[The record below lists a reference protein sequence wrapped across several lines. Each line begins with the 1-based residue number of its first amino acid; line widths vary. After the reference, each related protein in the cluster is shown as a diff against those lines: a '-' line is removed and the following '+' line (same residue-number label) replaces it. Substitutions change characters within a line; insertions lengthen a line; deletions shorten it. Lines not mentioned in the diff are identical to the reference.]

1 MMRIPLL
8 ISFFTALVF
17 AVGGQNSQPENF
29 TFECGYRMELTA
41 VGTQMVGSLQPMSG
55 DVPSITKVTW
65 FDDETGSMLYSG
77 LDLNYNMSAYGTYKI
92 KVVYQTL
99 YPNSQIGCFSEIKK
113 EIKLVQPSCIQD
125 FPLDASITCSD
136 IYAPV
141 CGCDGNTYKNECEAK
156 LAGVSTWWAGE
167 CAAQPP
173 FSNCGSTDLGI
184 EVLSGSPSA
193 GYTVKFTNLALGSF
207 SNMQL
212 DLGDCSPLYQETQWT
227 EKIHHYSHGGIK
239 NATLTAWN
247 IGQPGCVSS
256 ISKTFATDALS
267 LATDHLTVTTDYVM
281 PGDGNGDGKAN
292 IYDLLSVGNGYAT
305 SGAPRPEASTDW
317 APQYAPNWLLSTNG
331 INYKH
336 SDTNGDGQI
345 NEFDITPIEMHY
357 QPIEPDAIAP
367 VDDAPQVYVTFDQDT
382 IYVNPNNPQS
392 IQITANLNIGTP
404 TKPVFGLYGMACAL
418 RYPEFV
424 EHNPSMLY
432 DPVFFGASNFVL
444 SLGHDINARQQFDF
458 GIAHK
463 NGNGASGYG
472 RVAELSLRAD
482 YIIIIDIIDRA
493 EAKVIPFTIPI
504 EGIRAIDAQGNEKI
518 LTPSGTPDTLWIKL
532 LDGISATQDLVQMG
546 KVQIFPNPATD
557 QIQITAKNNDIQTV
571 ELYNALGQ
579 RVLNVQTANTNT
591 AALDV
596 SRMESGIYSVHV
608 ITGSGMGEQKIIV
621 K

>member
-1 MMRIPLL
+1 MMRILLL
-8 ISFFTALVF
+8 ISFLMALGFTVDA
-17 AVGGQNSQPENF
+17 QNAQPEN
-29 TFECGYRMELTA
+29 TIFECGYRIELTA
-41 VGTQMVGSLQPMSG
+41 IGTQMIGSLQPMSV

-65 FDDETGSMLYSG
+65 YDDETGNVLYNG
-77 LDLNYNMSAYGTYKI
+77 LDLNYNMSAYGTYNI
-92 KVVYQTL
+92 KVVYQTI
-99 YPNSQIGCFSEIKK
+99 YPSSQIGCFSEVKK

-125 FPLDASITCSD
+125 FPLQPTMVCDE

-141 CGCDGNTYKNECEAK
+141 CGCNGTTYKNECEAK

-173 FSNCGSTDLGI
+173 VGTCGSTDLGI
-184 EVLSGSPSA
+184 EVLSGSPST
-193 GYTVKFTNLALGSF
+193 GYTVKFTNLASGFFTNL
-207 SNMQL
+207 QL
-212 DLGDCSPLYQETQWT
+212 DLGDCSPLYQDNQWT
-227 EKIHHYSHGGIK
+227 EKVHHYTHGGIK

-247 IGQPGCVSS
+247 ISQPGCVSS

-267 LATDHLTVTTDYVM
+267 MEIDHLTTSVDYVM

-292 IYDLLSVGNGYAT
+292 VYDLLSVGNGYAT
-305 SGAPRPEASTDW
+305 SGAPRPEASIDW
-317 APQYAPNWLLSTNG
+317 TPQYAPNWLLSTNG

-345 NEFDITPIEMHY
+345 NEFDISPIEMHY
-357 QPIEPDAIAP
+357 QAIEADAIPP
-367 VDDAPQVYVTFDQDT
+367 VDDAPPVYVTFDKDT
-382 IYVNPNNPQS
+382 IFVNPNTPQP

-404 TKPVFGLYGMACAL
+404 TKPIFGLYGMACAL

-432 DPVFFGASNFVL
+432 DPAFFGATNYVL
-444 SLGHDINARQQFDF
+444 SLGHDINTRQQFDF

-493 EAKVIPFTIPI
+493 EDKVIPFTIPI

-532 LDGISATQDLVQMG
+532 IDGISATQDLVQAG

-557 QIQITAKNNDIQTV
+557 QLQITAKNNDIQAI

-579 RVLNVQTANTNT
+579 RVLNTQMANTNT
-591 AALDV
+591 ASLDV
-596 SRMESGIYSVHV
+596 SKLESGIYSIRV
-608 ITGSGMGEQKIIV
+608 ITGIGMGEQKVIV

>member
-1 MMRIPLL
+1 MMRILL
-8 ISFFTALVF
+8 LVSVFTALF
-17 AVGGQNSQPENF
+17 FTVGAQNAQPENY

-55 DVPSITKVTW
+55 EVPSITKVTW
-65 FDDETGSMLYSG
+65 YDDETGNMLYNG
-77 LDLNYNMSAYGTYKI
+77 LNLNYDVSNYGTYKI
-92 KVVYQTL
+92 KVSYQTL
-99 YPNSQIGCFSEIKK
+99 YLNSQIGCFSEIKK
-113 EIKLVQPSCIQD
+113 EITLVQPSCIQE
-125 FPLDASITCSD
+125 FPIDASIVCGE
-136 IYAPV
+136 ILAPV
-141 CGCDGNTYKNECEAK
+141 CGCNGNTYKNECEAK
-156 LAGVSTWWAGE
+156 LSGVSTWWAGS
-167 CAAQPP
+167 CATQPP
-173 FSNCGSTDLGI
+173 AISCGSTDLGV
-184 EVLSGSPSA
+184 EVLSGSPST
-193 GYTVKFTNLALGSF
+193 GYTVKFTNLALGTF
-207 SNMQL
+207 TNMQL
-212 DLGDCSPLYQETQWT
+212 DLGDCSPLYQETQWS

-239 NATLTAWN
+239 SATLTAWN
-247 IGQPGCVSS
+247 INQPGCVSS
-256 ISKTFATDALS
+256 ICKTFATDALS
-267 LATDHLTVTTDYVM
+267 LAIDHLGGGSDYVM

-292 IYDLLSVGNGYAT
+292 VYDLLCVGNGYAT

-331 INYKH
+331 VNYKH

-357 QPIEPDAIAP
+357 QPLDIDAIAP

-382 IYVNPNNPQS
+382 IYINPNNPQS

-432 DPVFFGASNFVL
+432 DPAFFGASNFVL
-444 SLGHDINARQQFDF
+444 SLGHDVNARQQFDF

-463 NGNGASGYG
+463 NGNGANGYG

-493 EAKVIPFTIPI
+493 EAKVIPFIIPI
-504 EGIRAIDAQGNEKI
+504 GGIRAIDAQGNEKL
-518 LTPSGTPDTLWIKL
+518 LTPAATLDTLWIKL
-532 LDGISATQDLVQMG
+532 LDVPSKTQDLVQMG
-546 KVQIFPNPATD
+546 KVKIFPNPATD
-557 QIQITAKNNDIQTV
+557 QIQITTKNNDIQAI

-579 RVLNVQTANTNT
+579 RVLDFQTANTNT
-591 AALDV
+591 SSLDV
-596 SRMESGIYSVHV
+596 SRFESGIYSVRV
-608 ITGSGMGEQKIIV
+608 ITGSGMGEQKIII